1 LKTIPTDHRKPFFS
15 DNNNENR
22 YVLKVNTI
30 YVDNKNLKRGKT
42 YQADVSFKNYEF
54 EKGGVVSKGVYV
66 DDVVIKK

>member
-1 LKTIPTDHRKPFFS
+1 
-15 DNNNENR
+15 
-22 YVLKVNTI
+22 LKVKSV

-42 YQADVSFKNYEF
+42 YQADVSFKNYDF